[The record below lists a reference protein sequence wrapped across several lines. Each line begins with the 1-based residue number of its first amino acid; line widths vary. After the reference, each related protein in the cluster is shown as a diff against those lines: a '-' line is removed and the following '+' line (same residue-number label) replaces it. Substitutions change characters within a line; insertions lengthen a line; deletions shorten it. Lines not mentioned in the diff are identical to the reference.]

1 MAQNELVAFIE
12 AARRSGIA
20 DTAIAA
26 VLESSGWP
34 RKDVFAAM
42 RAHYEALAGVPVPVR
57 RGVGETARDA
67 FLHLLAFGTLATWA
81 LALGGLLFGWVE
93 LTWPDRVIDRGG
105 YTQRHVLAGNLAS
118 LIVAFPVYLLATRQA
133 LREKRDSAVRRWL
146 TWTALLIAAGIVIGD
161 VIAVLAA
168 LLRGETTVR
177 FLLKAS
183 IVFAVAAGIFW
194 FYLSGLRETG
204 VRARHFAV
212 VSAVAVGLA
221 LVAGFAGLGSPAAQ
235 RMQEADRRRIQHLR
249 DTAALLQGRRSL
261 PEELPATQVDPVTGQ
276 RYEYHRLDGTRY
288 ELCATFDAAAA
299 EPAAWAHGAG
309 RHCFPL
315 DAAASRI
322 P

>member
-93 LTWPDRVIDRGG
+93 LTWPDRVIDGGG
-105 YTQRHVLAGNLAS
+105 YTQRHILAGNLAS

-177 FLLKAS
+177 FLLKAWILVLS
-183 IVFAVAAGIFW
+183 LGIARDRCAGAALCG
-194 FYLSGLRETG
+194 
-204 VRARHFAV
+204 
-212 VSAVAVGLA
+212 
-221 LVAGFAGLGSPAAQ
+221 GLGG
-235 RMQEADRRRIQHLR
+235 
-249 DTAALLQGRRSL
+249 GRRSRFGGGVCRPWKPRGAAHAGSRPPPHPA
-261 PEELPATQVDPVTGQ
+261 PEGCG
-276 RYEYHRLDGTRY
+276 R
-288 ELCATFDAAAA
+288 AAAGSP
-299 EPAAWAHGAG
+299 ESAARAACDTSRSGDGA
-309 RHCFPL
+309 
-315 DAAASRI
+315 AV
-322 P
+322 